1 MTLDTF
7 SLLAAFAVVAL
18 TLLIS
23 FYFGTF
29 RSTRS
34 PYCGWWCVALAAFL
48 GGASAYL
55 LIGTPQQYWAAPLG
69 NFLIVF
75 GAASTWVA
83 TKTLQ
88 GPRPPLWQP
97 MFAPVLT
104 LILTVLGHP
113 GKNLWAGGYI
123 FLLAVC
129 VMFGLTAFELWRMDR
144 TYADVRV
151 LLAITAGF
159 ASLDYFLRWIVYLAD
174 GPYGHVFTT
183 YFGSEATTLIN
194 LMLLAVVSYSMS
206 QLSHEQSTKE
216 LTNRAT
222 RDGLTGLLNRTEFMR
237 LAANPVRVR
246 KSASSGAAL
255 ILADLD
261 HFKEINDTFGH
272 KAGDQVLRNF
282 ADACRDTVRS
292 TDLAGRYGGEEFVLL
307 LPGMSLDGAEFIAA
321 RISERFRSISRAN
334 GVESPTVSYG
344 IGSTAIGTTIEE
356 SIASVDA
363 ALYQAKHLGR
373 NRVSRV
379 SEGDRP
385 GFVGKEDSTF
395 GRKEEGVEARDGLW
409 SRRFP
414 DDD

>member
-1 MTLDTF
+1 MKLDTP
-7 SLLAAFAVVAL
+7 SLLAAFGVVSL
-18 TLLIS
+18 TMLIS
-23 FYFGTF
+23 FYFATF
-29 RSTRS
+29 RPTRS

-55 LIGTPQQYWAAPLG
+55 LNGTPQQYWADPVG

-83 TKTLQ
+83 TKTLR
-88 GPRPPLWQP
+88 GPRPALWQL

-113 GKNLWAGGYI
+113 GTNVWAGGYI
-123 FLLAVC
+123 FLFAVC
-129 VMFGLTAFELWRMDR
+129 VMFGLTAFELWQVDR
-144 TYADVRV
+144 THVNVQV
-151 LLAITAGF
+151 LLAIAAGF

-183 YFGSEATTLIN
+183 YFGSETTTLIN
-194 LMLLAVVSYSMS
+194 LMLLSAVSYSMS

-237 LAANPVRVR
+237 LAANPVRGR

-272 KAGDQVLRNF
+272 KAGDQVLRDF

-292 TDLAGRYGGEEFVLL
+292 TDLAGRYGGEEFILL
-307 LPGMSLDGAEFIAA
+307 LPSMTLDRAELIAA
-321 RISERFRSISRAN
+321 QISERFRNISTAN
-334 GVESPTVSYG
+334 GVELPTVSYG

-356 SIASVDA
+356 TIASVDA

-379 SEGDRP
+379 GDGDRP
-385 GFVGKEDSTF
+385 GFVGKDSTSDC
-395 GRKEEGVEARDGLW
+395 EEQGVEA
-409 SRRFP
+409 
-414 DDD
+414 